1 MVGLLVVGLG
11 SLRPVAAQTTVY
23 TGPFSGTIAVGAT
36 ARLDDGAS
44 VSGNVANSGTL
55 QFNMS
60 GSSAV
65 ANNAIISGTGV
76 VRMTG
81 SGTVSSLFDAQ
92 TYTGRTLLENGT
104 LLINYND
111 RIGNTS
117 SGVTFDGGRLRI
129 TNSGVSS
136 TFSTARAMSL
146 LSAGTIDT
154 SSLANGSYDQ
164 PAVTGVVSGTGA
176 LTLAAHGLGDGAS
189 DAYLRFGGASTY
201 TGTTTITSGMVY
213 ASNTAAFGT
222 STVVLDGGGLVAPN
236 AVTVNNAIVVSGTAN
251 SLRAWTGDTM
261 NLGGSIS
268 GAGGLLKT
276 DNGTV
281 NLNAANTYTGG
292 TRIVAGTLNLGHYS
306 ALAGTTLDMASGDT
320 GSIGFTVA
328 QTGTYQIG
336 ALFGSRNIN
345 IGGKTLEIGRN
356 GSGAEYAGVIS
367 GAGGVIFAG
376 PSEAAIRGANTYSG
390 GTELAGGVLSLQ
402 GTGKL
407 IPGTISFT
415 GGTLRYNAAGS
426 EYDYSSQFS
435 TAAGQNYA
443 IDTNGYDVT
452 YATRLQSIGGSLT
465 KLGAGVLNL
474 AGNTAAPNTVVLDL
488 TTNVSA
494 GGLQAVS
501 GTADLRI
508 GNSGTGTLNVSGGLV
523 NNSVGFLGYNAG
535 GVGTATVSSGTWANS
550 GGLIVGMDGTGTLN
564 VTGGSVTNTYG
575 VLGSVAG
582 SVGTATVSSGTW
594 ANSDVLLVGYNGTG
608 TLNVSGG
615 RVTNTQSSVG
625 AFGGSI
631 GTATVSSGTWANSGD
646 LTVGNGGTATL
657 TMSGGLVSVGGRLSR
672 GTNGTINLNAGGTLQ
687 IGTGGAGGVLGV
699 STLTNNGT
707 LIFNRSDVSTYSG
720 IISGSGAV
728 TKQGAGTLTLSG
740 NNTYSGGTTLEAG
753 TLTVTT
759 AAAIGSGTLALNG
772 GRFGTGAHVNLVF
785 PNAVT
790 VGSDVVF
797 GASGWSGGLD
807 FNGTT
812 DLGGS
817 QRLLTTAYNNVTFNG
832 NVTNG
837 GLTKAG
843 VLKLVLTN
851 SNGYTGPTVV
861 SGGDL
866 HLRGAGDIS
875 SSSGVDLASGAGLV
889 VWLASGDRTLQ
900 MLTGSAGSVVVL
912 GFRTLTV
919 GNASSGAF
927 AGRIIGSDGGLTKA
941 GSGSLT
947 LSGSNSF
954 TGQTTVSAGTL
965 ILDSGNALAPTAAV
979 VVNSGATLQANQP
992 IRIGYLDSSGTVIG
1006 GGNLS
1011 STLTVTRSGNIGGI
1025 ADGTDSQGTF
1035 AAGIAKL
1042 GTGTST
1048 VSSPNTYTG
1057 LTWVREGTLAV
1068 GTANPFAAA
1077 SSLTV
1082 DSGAI
1087 YSNAIGSTTVTD
1099 VTVNGSIL
1107 SSGGLLTATG
1117 ILDGSGAITGDL
1129 LTTGEFRGSQT
1140 ITGDVEVRGIHA
1152 PGNSPGIQTI
1162 TGNLAYT
1169 TGGSGPSVVW
1179 ELAENLASNSGA
1191 TAFDQVFV
1199 GGDLDFATSTG
1210 FSMSFD
1216 SVGSTVNWGESSWN
1230 TNQQWTVWSVNGTTT
1245 GFASLS
1251 LAVSDWLDAS
1261 GQSFGTL
1268 RPGSSFALG
1277 LGANGQDV
1285 VLNYNV
1291 AAVPEPSTML
1301 LAGLGITAGLIHRWR
1316 VGRRRG

>member
-1 MVGLLVVGLG
+1 LGIVGLLVVGLG
-11 SLRPVAAQTTVY
+11 TLRPVVAQTTVY
-23 TGPFSGTIAVGAT
+23 TGPFSGTIAAGAT

-129 TNSGVSS
+129 TNSGVNS

-164 PAVTGVVSGTGA
+164 PAFTGVVSGTGA
-176 LTLAAHGLGDGAS
+176 LTLAANGLGNGAS

-236 AVTVNNAIVVSGTAN
+236 AVTVNNAIVLAGTAN
-251 SLRAWTGDTM
+251 SVRPWTGDTM

-281 NLNAANTYTGG
+281 NLNAANTYTGD
-292 TRIVAGTLNLGHYS
+292 TRILAGTLNLGHYS

-336 ALFGSRNIN
+336 ALLGSRNIN
-345 IGGKTLEIGRN
+345 IGGNTLEIGRN

-452 YATRLQSIGGSLT
+452 YATRLQSSGGSLT

-474 AGNTAAPNTVVLDL
+474 TGTTAAPNTVVLDL

-508 GNSGTGTLNVSGGLV
+508 GNSGTGTLNVTGGRV
-523 NNSVGFLGYNAG
+523 TNSIGFLGVWDS
-535 GVGTATVSSGTWANS
+535 GVGNATVSSGTWNNS
-550 GGLIVGMDGTGTLN
+550 GNLIVGVSGTGTLSI
-564 VTGGSVTNTYG
+564 TGGSVTNTHG
-575 VLGSVAG
+575 VLGDDLG

-594 ANSDVLLVGYNGTG
+594 ANSGYLFVGDDGTG
-608 TLNVSGG
+608 TLNVTGGSVTNVECRLGRNAGSIGSATVSSGTWASGNLVVGSAGTGTLNVTGG
-615 RVTNTQSSVG
+615 RVTNSKGLLGFWGSGVGNATVSSGTWNNSDFLSVG
-625 AFGGSI
+625 QSGTGTLSITGGSVTNTYGVLGNDVRSV
-631 GTATVSSGTWANSGD
+631 GTATVSSGTWANSSD
-646 LTVGNGGTATL
+646 LSVGVGGTGTL
-657 TMSGGLVSVGGRLSR
+657 TMSGGLVSVGGTLKR
-672 GTNGTINLNAGGTLQ
+672 GTTGTINLNAGGTLQ

-707 LIFNRSDVSTYSG
+707 LIFNRSNASTYSG

-728 TKQGAGTLTLSG
+728 TKLGAGTLTLSG
-740 NNTYSGGTTLEAG
+740 NNTY
-753 TLTVTT
+753 
-759 AAAIGSGTLALNG
+759 
-772 GRFGTGAHVNLVF
+772 
-785 PNAVT
+785 
-790 VGSDVVF
+790 
-797 GASGWSGGLD
+797 
-807 FNGTT
+807 
-812 DLGGS
+812 
-817 QRLLTTAYNNVTFNG
+817 
-832 NVTNG
+832 
-837 GLTKAG
+837 
-843 VLKLVLTN
+843 
-851 SNGYTGPTVV
+851 TGPTVV
-861 SGGDL
+861 TGGVL
-866 HLRGAGDIS
+866 ALQGAGDIAA
-875 SSSGVDLASGAGLV
+875 SSGVDLASGAALV
-889 VWLASGDRTLQ
+889 VGSASGDRTLQ
-900 MLTGSAGSVVVL
+900 MLTGSAGSFVDV
-912 GFRTLTV
+912 GSRTLTV

-927 AGRIIGSDGGLTKA
+927 AGGIIGSGGGLTKA

-965 ILDSGNALAPTAAV
+965 VLDSGNALAPTAAV

-1025 ADGTDSQGTF
+1025 ADGSDSQGTF
-1035 AAGIAKL
+1035 AAGVVKL

-1117 ILDGSGAITGDL
+1117 ILDGSGAITGDV
-1129 LTTGEFRGSQT
+1129 LTTGVFRGSQT

-1169 TGGSGPSVVW
+1169 SGGSGPSVVW
-1179 ELAENLASNSGA
+1179 ELTENLTSNSNA
-1191 TAFDQVFV
+1191 TVFDQVFV
-1199 GGDLDFATSTG
+1199 GGDLDFATSTS

-1216 SVGSTVNWGESSWN
+1216 SAGSTVNWGESFWN
-1230 TNQQWTVWSVNGTTT
+1230 TNQQWTVWSVTGTTT
-1245 GFASLS
+1245 GFGSLS
-1251 LAVSDWLDAS
+1251 LAVSSWLDGS
-1261 GQSFGTL
+1261 GQAFATL

-1285 VLNYNV
+1285 VLNYSV
-1291 AAVPEPSTML
+1291 AAVPEPSTMI
-1301 LAGLGITAGLIHRWR
+1301 LAGLGISVGFVQRWR
-1316 VGRRRG
+1316 AGRKRR